1 MAKQV
6 KKAQRR
12 PMKKATKKVAA
23 KKVTAKKV
31 TAKKVATKKQAA
43 RKVTGAKAA
52 TRAKSQPKN
61 QAKRRFAK
69 SDPILTE
76 IIRNGVLA
84 VTEEMKSNLMRT
96 AYNMI
101 IYEALDFTVGLYTPE
116 GDTIS
121 IGLGLPMFIRGMAET
136 VRAKLRH
143 FGKDGLQ
150 EGDILVTNDAYLTGS
165 HLNHFTF
172 SLPIFF
178 EGELCGFACCMAHW
192 PDVGGTLGGVT
203 TDIYSEGIQI
213 PIVKYQRA
221 GVVNQDLVDIIRMN
235 VRLPDRAMGDL
246 RAQITAVKT
255 GERRFKELLGRYG
268 REETLAAIGN
278 IMAQSERS
286 ARARTRE
293 IPDGVYEATSY
304 MDDDGVDIGKR
315 VPIKVKVTVK
325 GDEMTIDL
333 TEVSAQVRG
342 FYNSGETT
350 GVACAQVAYKC
361 LTSPTDYPINEGSF
375 RTLNVALT
383 KGTIISAVKPA
394 PMRWWMTFPMT
405 IVDTIFKALAPAV
418 PDRVIA
424 GHHADLL
431 STNLHGIHPR
441 TGGFFMG
448 GFGPLG
454 GGWGAKM
461 TEDGMSATVCLND
474 GDTHN
479 SPVESVEAKFPFLIE
494 ELSLRSGSGGA
505 GKFRGGL
512 GIARKVSARVPLTL
526 NAQVERMHCAPWG
539 LEGGHDGF
547 GNEVT
552 VYDTNG
558 EKRDVANAKVFLR
571 RLQPG
576 EGFYSRSGGG
586 GGFGSPLARD
596 PNRVAHDVA
605 EEYVSAADAREIYG
619 VVLGGD
625 GTVDQAET
633 QKLRATMGGK
643 QA

>member
-12 PMKKATKKVAA
+12 PIKKAVVKKR
-23 KKVTAKKV
+23 
-31 TAKKVATKKQAA
+31 AA
-43 RKVTGAKAA
+43 RKTASAVKQ
-52 TRAKSQPKN
+52 AKSQP
-61 QAKRRFAK
+61 KRRFAK
-69 SDPILTE
+69 SDPVLTE

-143 FGKDGLQ
+143 FGKDGLE

-255 GERRFKELLGRYG
+255 GERRFKELLARYG
-268 REETLAAIGN
+268 RQETLVAIAN

-293 IPDGVYEATSY
+293 IPDGTYEATSY

-315 VPIKVKVTVK
+315 VPIKVKVIVK
-325 GDEMTIDL
+325 GDAMTIDL

-375 RTLNVALT
+375 RTLDVALT
-383 KGTIISAVKPA
+383 KGTIISAMKPA

-405 IVDTIFKALAPAV
+405 IVDTIFKALAPAI

-512 GIARKVSARVPLTL
+512 GITRRVSARVPLTL

-539 LEGGHDGF
+539 LEGGKDGA

-552 VYDTNG
+552 VYDAHG
-558 EKRDVANAKVFLR
+558 EKRDVPNAKVFLR

-586 GGFGSPLARD
+586 GGFGSPLERD
-596 PNRVAHDVA
+596 PARVAHDVA
-605 EEYVSAADAREIYG
+605 EEYVGAEEARDVYG
-619 VVLGGD
+619 VVLDDD
-625 GTVDQAET
+625 GRVNEAET
-633 QKLRATMGGK
+633 QKLRSK
-643 QA
+643 R